1 MKEFPSG
8 FGIVIQLNLDVFS
21 TPVILNITRMQF
33 GLGFF
38 RDITISCHQSIEHI
52 SLLTCITIGFT
63 SKDHLWASIIRVHQL
78 IPVSFA
84 PK

>member
-1 MKEFPSG
+1 MIIMKEFPSG

-38 RDITISCHQSIEHI
+38 KRYYH
-52 SLLTCITIGFT
+52 LL
-63 SKDHLWASIIRVHQL
+63 SSEY
-78 IPVSFA
+78 
-84 PK
+84 